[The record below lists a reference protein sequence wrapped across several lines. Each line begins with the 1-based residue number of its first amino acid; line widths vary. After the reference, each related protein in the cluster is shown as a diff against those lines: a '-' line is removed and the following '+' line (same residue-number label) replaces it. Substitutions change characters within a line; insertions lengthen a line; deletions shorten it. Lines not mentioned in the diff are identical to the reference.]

1 MDPPVRIRI
10 PGLAVPGRAR
20 ILLLAQ
26 INSRIIREEGEFFRT
41 ILLFWWDQA
50 NAGPDPAWARM
61 ANFLLFSDALA
72 RFQATGSWDVTL
84 REVSV
89 GALLRALKK

>member
-1 MDPPVRIRI
+1 MDPPLRIRI

-26 INSRIIREEGEFFRT
+26 INSRIIREEGGFLRT

-50 NAGPDPAWARM
+50 NAGPDPFWAR
-61 ANFLLFSDALA
+61 AVNFLLWRDALE
-72 RFQATGSWDVTL
+72 RFFATGSWS
-84 REVSV
+84 R
-89 GALLRALKK
+89 